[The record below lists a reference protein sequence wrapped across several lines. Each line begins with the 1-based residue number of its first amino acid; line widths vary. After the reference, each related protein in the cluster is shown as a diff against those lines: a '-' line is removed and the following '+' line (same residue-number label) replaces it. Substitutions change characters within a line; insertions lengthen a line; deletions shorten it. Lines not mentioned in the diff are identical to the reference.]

1 MNNYI
6 LKEDKTN
13 LRLNDVISHILVMQN
28 NIKTI
33 DLALIKKDI
42 EDLYYI
48 ENLGIGIFINFDLID
63 EKLSYIEKLFND
75 NKELNI
81 INYNCASLLVEI
93 SNIKIF
99 NTNKYFTQF
108 GFLNTFDEITNRVN
122 KFEEDFGVVFQ
133 NLKRFIGISNEAS
146 NLARS
151 IFETLQSDDLLTL
164 TNYNYGITIN
174 FDYLNKKLDD
184 AYNKKSPNIFLQ
196 MILSEIK
203 EELKTLL

>member
-13 LRLNDVISHILVMQN
+13 LRLNDVISHILIMQN

-81 INYNCASLLVEI
+81 IN
-93 SNIKIF
+93 
-99 NTNKYFTQF
+99 
-108 GFLNTFDEITNRVN
+108 
-122 KFEEDFGVVFQ
+122 
-133 NLKRFIGISNEAS
+133 
-146 NLARS
+146 
-151 IFETLQSDDLLTL
+151 
-164 TNYNYGITIN
+164 
-174 FDYLNKKLDD
+174 
-184 AYNKKSPNIFLQ
+184 
-196 MILSEIK
+196 
-203 EELKTLL
+203 